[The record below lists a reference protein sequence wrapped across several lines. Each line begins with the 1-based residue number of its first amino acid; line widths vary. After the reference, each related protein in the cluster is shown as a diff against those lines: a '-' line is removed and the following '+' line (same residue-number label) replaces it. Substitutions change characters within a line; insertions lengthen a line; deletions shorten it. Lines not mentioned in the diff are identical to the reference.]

1 MLEVREIYKT
11 FNAGTV
17 NEKRAINGV
26 SLTLADGDF
35 VTVIGGNGAGKS
47 TLLNLVAGVYGVDG
61 GSILIDGNDV
71 TRLPEYRR
79 AQYIGRVFQDPM
91 MGTAASMQ
99 IEENLALAARRGQT
113 RTLRAGITKAERE
126 QYRELLKILDL
137 GLEDRLTSKV
147 GLLSG
152 GQRQA
157 LTLLMATLKKPR
169 LLLLDEH
176 TAALDPKT
184 AAKVLDTT
192 EKIVQRDQ
200 LTTLMI
206 THNMRDAIAH
216 GNRLVMMYDGRIVID
231 ISGEEKKKLTVE
243 QLLAK
248 FGQASG
254 SDEADDKLLVYYY
267 CSFSGPLRAGG
278 SGCTRLVL

>member
-1 MLEVREIYKT
+1 MLELKEIYKT
-11 FNAGTV
+11 FNPGTI
-17 NEKRAINGV
+17 NEKRALNGV

-47 TLLNLVAGVYGVDG
+47 TLLNAVAGVWPVDSG
-61 GSILIDGNDV
+61 TIAIDGIDV
-71 TRLPEYRR
+71 TSLPEHKR

-91 MGTAASMQ
+91 MGTAATMQ
-99 IEENLALAARRGQT
+99 IEENLALAARRGKA
-113 RTLRAGITKAERE
+113 RGLKAGITASERKE
-126 QYRELLKILDL
+126 YRELLKILDL
-137 GLEDRLTSKV
+137 GLEDRLTAKV

-157 LTLLMATLKKPR
+157 LTLLMASLVKPK

-184 AAKVLDTT
+184 AAKVLDAT
-192 EKIVQRDQ
+192 EKIVQRDR

-216 GNRLVMMYDGRIVID
+216 GNRLIMMYEGRVAVD
-231 ISGEEKKKLTVE
+231 VSGEEKKNLTVE
-243 QLLAK
+243 QLLSLFSK
-248 FGQASG
+248 ASG
-254 SDEADDKLLVYYY
+254 SDEADDKLLL
-267 CSFSGPLRAGG
+267 G
-278 SGCTRLVL
+278 